1 MQYTHIIHMHAA
13 SFLKTWIIYLL
24 VVFAYITDN

>member
-13 SFLKTWIIYLL
+13 FLKTWIIYLL